1 MNKKLTHEEF
11 ETTLTALQQS
21 IRNWLDARQKM
32 MVAFNQLCMLKP
44 FEDLPEE
51 DVAHCVEKFCTE
63 VIDYLS
69 FGQFK
74 VFEHLTKVIPKDGP
88 DARNIKILLS
98 KIFSS
103 TIHSI
108 EFHDKYIQR
117 FKLNDLEKD
126 LSKLGE
132 QLAHRLDW
140 EDQLLDLAY
149 EHIYA
154 QSPPSGKNVS

>member
-1 MNKKLTHEEF
+1 MVKKIAQENLG
-11 ETTLTALQQS
+11 LSAKQIQQS
-21 IRNWLDARQKM
+21 IRDWLDARQKM
-32 MVAFNQLCMLKP
+32 MVAFNQLCLLKP
-44 FEDLPEE
+44 F
-51 DVAHCVEKFCTE
+51 VELSGEQAQQSVEHFCTE

-74 VFEHLTKVIPKDGP
+74 VFENITKFMPSEGKS
-88 DARNIKILLS
+88 ARNAKILLS

-103 TIHSI
+103 TIQSI
-108 EFHDKYIQR
+108 EFHDKYIQS
-117 FKLNDLEKD
+117 FDLNTLEKD
-126 LSKLGE
+126 LSKLGI

-154 QSPPSGKNVS
+154 VRPPKLQKKS

>member
-1 MNKKLTHEEF
+1 MTDIKLMTKDIQEAVKE
-11 ETTLTALQQS
+11 
-21 IRNWLDARQKM
+21 WLDARQKM
-32 MVAFNQLCMLKP
+32 MVAFNQICMLRP
-44 FEDLPEE
+44 LSNLSQTEAQRTIE
-51 DVAHCVEKFCTE
+51 HFCTE

-74 VFEHLTKVIPKDGP
+74 VFENLTKIIPPDSK
-88 DARNIKILLS
+88 DARTVKILLS

-103 TIHSI
+103 TIQTI
-108 EFHDKYIQR
+108 EFHDQYMKVFSMDTI
-117 FKLNDLEKD
+117 EED

-132 QLAHRLDW
+132 QLAFRLDW

-154 QSPPSGKNVS
+154 VSPPLKRDGLT

>member
-1 MNKKLTHEEF
+1 MAKKIAQDKLAENIKQTQ
-11 ETTLTALQQS
+11 LA
-21 IRNWLDARQKM
+21 IREWLDARQKM

-44 FEDLPEE
+44 FNKLPPEQ
-51 DVAHCVEKFCTE
+51 AQQAVEHFCTE

-74 VFEHLTKVIPKDGP
+74 VFERITEFMPSDGK
-88 DARNIKILLS
+88 DARDVKILLS

-103 TIHSI
+103 TIQSI
-108 EFHDKYIQR
+108 EFHDKYTQN
-117 FKLNDLEKD
+117 FQMASLEED

-132 QLAHRLDW
+132 RLAHRLDW

-149 EHIYA
+149 EHIYTGI
-154 QSPPSGKNVS
+154 PPQAKNAG